1 MTNAVILWLSLLL
14 VALASKTA
22 VAKEDAK
29 GNEEANEVYQD
40 AGAVVYRFNQLLNDY
55 LEYPTLVNEV
65 LAETAVGCFNGEC
78 GPALDMYAGFL
89 SGGATVFMYQTEYFS
104 VTPKHVVMRSW
115 NYMQYASNCMTMF
128 YSDSVVTVENGT
140 IVRHE
145 IYVDDDQ
152 LALFLFCN
160 PPGEEEEEQVNKDGN
175 KDKKQK
181 SEL

>member
-1 MTNAVILWLSLLL
+1 MTNAVFLWLSLLL
-14 VALASKTA
+14 VALASKTT

-29 GNEEANEVYQD
+29 GNEANEVYQD
-40 AGAVVYRFNQLLNDY
+40 AWPVVYRFNQLLNDY
-55 LEYPTLVNEV
+55 LEDPTLVNEV

-78 GPALDMYAGFL
+78 GPAVGMYAGFL

-104 VTPKHVVMRSW
+104 VTPKHTVMRSW
-115 NYMQYASNCMTMF
+115 NYMQYASSCMTMF
-128 YSDSVVTVENGT
+128 YSDSVITVENGR
-140 IVRHE
+140 IARHE

-152 LALFLFCN
+152 LQLFLFCN
-160 PPGEEEEEQVNKDGN
+160 PPGEEEKEQGNEDGK